1 MDFDSNHLILAGI
14 ALIVIILIR
23 TLIAASKEINSS
35 DKFPSSSNDK
45 KDKKNGERSPWD
57 EKWVNAFRNCGF
69 RYFFIVFITIP
80 LKIYHFTL
88 FNSGVSIVVG
98 ILALL
103 WFFYSVSSWVTAG
116 FRRRSLK
123 KS

>member
-1 MDFDSNHLILAGI
+1 MN
-14 ALIVIILIR
+14 ALHEMKNGLTRLGIVILGI
-23 TLIAASKEINSS
+23 
-35 DKFPSSSNDK
+35 
-45 KDKKNGERSPWD
+45 
-57 EKWVNAFRNCGF
+57 
-69 RYFFIVFITIP
+69 FFIVFITIP